1 MVYVRIINALDA
13 PIFTAEL
20 FDGLD
25 AVSKQKP
32 EASVAKKEEKTQEP
46 DAKFEA
52 DFKKAGEAGKRE
64 KQCFEAPPLDDVV
77 GSLNSLSLGLSAE
90 LDDVIGKSVGSKS

>member
-77 GSLNSLSLGLSAE
+77 GSLNSLSAE